1 MARCPA
7 QPAPTRPR
15 PARAAARVERAHRRG
30 AARRAQGGGD
40 PQALAWFGAVAGAA
54 LVPGEGALGR
64 SAAPAAALVL
74 TEGGQ
79 LMVHDLETLQ
89 PAPLTLAFQGL
100 PPATA
105 ARFLGPVRPATPA
118 ALS

>member
-1 MARCPA
+1 
-7 QPAPTRPR
+7 
-15 PARAAARVERAHRRG
+15 
-30 AARRAQGGGD
+30 
-40 PQALAWFGAVAGAA
+40 VAGAA

-64 SAAPAAALVL
+64 GAAPAAALVL